1 MSIFNVFSLMGG
13 LALFL
18 YGMDVM
24 GKSLEKQAGSKL
36 SGILAKL
43 TSNTFKGFL
52 LGLGVTSIVQ
62 SSSATT
68 VMVVGF
74 VNSGIMTLKQAIGI
88 IMGANVGT
96 TVTAWILSLSGI
108 DGTSFFVQLL
118 KPSSFAPLLAFIG
131 IILYMS
137 SKKDKNKNIGAILL
151 GFCILMTG
159 METMSS
165 AVKPLA
171 NMSWFSDLFISFSN
185 PVIGVLVGAG
195 VTAVIQSSS
204 ASVGILQALS
214 STGVITVGSALPI
227 ILGQNIGT
235 CVTAILSSFGTN
247 KNAKRTAAVHL
258 YFNIIGATIF
268 LIGFYGLNAL
278 IHFSFIENTIG
289 HSGIA
294 IIHTLFN
301 VTTTII
307 MLPLAGFLEKMA
319 MATIKD
325 DGEDEE
331 FQLLDQRFLQTPTV
345 AVERSTVL
353 VNDMAKI
360 SFDGFI
366 KSINSLST
374 TDEIDAEEITRM
386 EKSVDK
392 YEDKLGSYLV
402 QLSQQDMTTED
413 SHQISKILHVIN
425 DLERI
430 SDYSINI
437 LDAFNEIKNKKI
449 SFSKEA
455 QKEIKILESATLVML
470 EHTYNAFIKDD
481 SNLAQCVQPLQQVI
495 EELVSDIKNNHIN
508 RLRNKVCTIE
518 LGFVLSD
525 ILNAY
530 ERVSAHC
537 TNIAIAVIESHNN
550 DFAPHASARNYR
562 NNETAL
568 YNEIY
573 QKYKKSYKII

>member
-52 LGLGVTSIVQ
+52 LGLGVTAVIQ

-108 DGTSFFVQLL
+108 QGDSFIMSLM
-118 KPSSFAPLLAFIG
+118 KPSSFAPILAFIG
-131 IILYMS
+131 IILIMS
-137 SKKDKNKNIGAILL
+137 SKKDKNKNIGSILL

-159 METMSS
+159 MDMMSG
-165 AVKPLA
+165 AVEPLA
-171 NMSWFSDLFISFSN
+171 DTPWFADLFVKFSN
-185 PVIGVLVGAG
+185 PILGVLVGAG

-214 STGVITVGSALPI
+214 ATGVITVGSALPI

-268 LIGFYGLNAL
+268 MMLFYGLNSIL
-278 IHFSFIENTIG
+278 HFEFITDTIG

-294 IIHTLFN
+294 VIHTLFN
-301 VTTTII
+301 ITTTMF
-307 MLPLAGFLEKMA
+307 MLPMAGLLEKMA
-319 MATIKD
+319 TATIKD

-331 FQLLDQRFLQTPTV
+331 FRMLDKRLLLTPAV
-345 AVERSTVL
+345 AVKRSKSI
-353 VNDMAKI
+353 VNEMAHISLKGFMLSIESFGNFNEKI
-360 SFDGFI
+360 SDEI
-366 KSINSLST
+366 KS
-374 TDEIDAEEITRM
+374 M

-392 YEDKLGSYLV
+392 YEDKLGTYLM
-402 QLSQQDMTTED
+402 QLSEQDLTIDD
-413 SHQISKILHVIN
+413 SHEVNKILHVLT
-425 DLERI
+425 DFERI
-430 SDYSINI
+430 SDYSVNI
-437 LDAFNEIKNKKI
+437 SDTVREITDKNIKFSEEALKELQVLKSASTELIENTMDAFSTGNIEVAERIQPLRHVINELIMEIK
-449 SFSKEA
+449 
-455 QKEIKILESATLVML
+455 
-470 EHTYNAFIKDD
+470 D
-481 SNLAQCVQPLQQVI
+481 
-495 EELVSDIKNNHIN
+495 NHII
-508 RLRNKVCTIE
+508 RLRKKQCTIE
-518 LGFVLSD
+518 LGFALSD
-525 ILNAY
+525 LLIAY
-530 ERVSAHC
+530 ERAAAHC
-537 TNIAIAVIESHNN
+537 TNVAVTITEANKFTPHESAKRFRKDEN
-550 DFAPHASARNYR
+550 SSY
-562 NNETAL
+562 NET
-568 YNEIY
+568 YRFYKEIY
-573 QKYKKSYKII
+573 TTL